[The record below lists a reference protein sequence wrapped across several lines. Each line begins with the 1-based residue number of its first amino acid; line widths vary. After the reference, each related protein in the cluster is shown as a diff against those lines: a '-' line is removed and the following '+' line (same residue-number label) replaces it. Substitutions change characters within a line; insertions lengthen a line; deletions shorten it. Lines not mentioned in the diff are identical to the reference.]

1 MTSPLAGASA
11 DARRNAA
18 ASLEEIIERLRS
30 LSSNAATVDLLHSL
44 EAERARTL
52 GVVAQAHQD
61 ATAVA
66 ADDAT
71 GAAHDHA
78 QDSTVEQTPTDAA
91 DTTQAPLS
99 PAAHTPDEANSTE
112 AACSAAVANP
122 DIVNTDSAAIASDDD
137 DAKKPVCDAKATDG
151 TPNRGVD
158 ASALAQAAT
167 AIDQQG
173 SGPTDSDNADKP
185 AVAVPLK
192 ESDKEAVAQA
202 LQPPSDHDYVTL
214 RRFVDLL
221 ALMPRSLATKY
232 GATFSLVSLGFHLKT
247 ITPWIDFGQH
257 TVATH
262 VRKVG
267 QSSNEEI
274 PSFNVVNISTGGRG
288 DITAG
293 ALYDAL
299 APLADANGDAA
310 VCVDTRA
317 MHTRMAVSFEI
328 NEAVNYQDTSLNP
341 MRSGGTRATI
351 DDATDLACRCIG
363 AGMSAREVMSMLV
376 RRVPVGAG
384 TLFLVRFGTQLVTAT
399 TLHGRLAGRDFT
411 AFSDLRHILADVTL
425 PGADSAHGPAAVY
438 MAETDV
444 SLGDLL
450 RAIDQ
455 GADAIAAL
463 PRHAE
468 PCSNFWLRVR
478 RLGLL

>member
-1 MTSPLAGASA
+1 MTSPLAAASA

-30 LSSNAATVDLLHSL
+30 VSSNAATADLLHFF

-52 GVVAQAHQD
+52 GVVAQVHQD
-61 ATAVA
+61 AVAV

-78 QDSTVEQTPTDAA
+78 EDTAA
-91 DTTQAPLS
+91 DQNSVDAGEATQAPLL
-99 PAAHTPDEANSTE
+99 PAAHTPDEADSTE

-137 DAKKPVCDAKATDG
+137 DAKKPASDSTTTKD

-167 AIDQQG
+167 AIDRQG
-173 SGPTDSDNADKP
+173 SGASVPDSADQP
-185 AVAVPLK
+185 AAEMPLK
-192 ESDKEAVAQA
+192 ESDKETAAPVS
-202 LQPPSDHDYVTL
+202 PPPVECDYVTL

-221 ALMPRSLATKY
+221 ALLPRSLPTKY

-257 TVATH
+257 TEATH
-262 VRKVG
+262 LRKVG
-267 QSSNEEI
+267 QSSDEEI
-274 PSFNVVNISTGGRG
+274 PSFNVVNISTGGGG

-299 APLADANGDAA
+299 APLADANGEAA
-310 VCVDTRA
+310 VCVGSRA
-317 MHTRMAVSFEI
+317 MHTRMAISFDI
-328 NEAVNYQDTSLNP
+328 DEAVNYQDTSLNP

-363 AGMSAREVMSMLV
+363 VGMSAREVLSMLV
-376 RRVPVGAG
+376 RRIPVGAG
-384 TLFLVRFGTQLVTAT
+384 ALFLVRFGTQLVPATA
-399 TLHGRLAGRDFT
+399 LHKHMAVRDFT

-425 PGADSAHGPAAVY
+425 PGADSARGPVAVY

-444 SLGDLL
+444 SLDDLL

-463 PRHAE
+463 PRHAK
-468 PCSNFWLRVR
+468 PCSDFWLRAR